1 MCCNFTLKHY
11 EEICK
16 IIIHSKYKLCFFNDD
31 IQSSR
36 FIVVL
41 RHDIDQSI
49 EQALRI
55 AKIENNYNIKSTFF
69 LWLRSPFYN
78 IFEKKYTDIIYN
90 IIELGHQIGLHFDE
104 SVYKIE
110 NEKDLNKFIE
120 KEINLVKIYFSVNIY
135 AVSMHKPSKTLLN
148 SDVKLDK
155 YINTYEKKFFR
166 DLKYIS
172 DSRRTW
178 KEGCVCKKLNPE
190 IYPKLHLLIHPFWWV
205 EKEISFSKRI
215 VNFIEEKKNKTIL
228 DISSNISRAKRLLK
242 NYNVL

>member
-1 MCCNFTLKHY
+1 MRCNFTLKHY

-16 IIIHSKYKLCFFNDD
+16 IILHSEYKLCFFNDD

-41 RHDIDQSI
+41 RHDIDQSV

-55 AKIENNYNIKSTFF
+55 AKIENDYNIKSTFF

-78 IFEKKYTDIIYN
+78 MFEKKYSDIIYE
-90 IIELGHQIGLHFDE
+90 IINLGHQIGLHFDE

-120 KEINLVKIYFSVNIY
+120 KEINLIKTYFNVNIY

-148 SDVKLDK
+148 SDVRLDK

-178 KEGCVCKKLNPE
+178 KEGCVCKKLTPKT
-190 IYPKLHLLIHPFWWV
+190 YPKLHLLIHPFWWV
-205 EKEISFSKRI
+205 EKEISFNRRI
-215 VNFIEEKKNKTIL
+215 LNFVEEKKNEIIL
-228 DISSNISRAKRLLK
+228 NISNNISKTENIFR
-242 NYNVL
+242 N